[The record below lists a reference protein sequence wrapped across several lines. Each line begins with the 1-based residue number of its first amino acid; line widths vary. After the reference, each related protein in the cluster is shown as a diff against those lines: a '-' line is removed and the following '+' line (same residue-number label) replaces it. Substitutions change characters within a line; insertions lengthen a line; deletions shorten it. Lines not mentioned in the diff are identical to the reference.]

1 MSTEFLRS
9 KHDRQQI
16 LNTFYG
22 RPLSLLFFFYICGY
36 RYFGNGGT
44 DRREIL
50 HDGIPLPDTKS
61 PLLGAVLRGGT
72 PNSQIL
78 GLNFSYLTAII
89 SKTVTRRVSC
99 QLQLNISS
107 TAAF

>member
-50 HDGIPLPDTKS
+50 HDGTYRFRTQSLRSWGRYSEGEPQIPKFW
-61 PLLGAVLRGGT
+61 A
-72 PNSQIL
+72 
-78 GLNFSYLTAII
+78 
-89 SKTVTRRVSC
+89 
-99 QLQLNISS
+99 
-107 TAAF
+107 